1 MKKKLE
7 LPNITLIA
15 ATSVEIEQH
24 QIALKISSQNIGFG
38 AVKLLSSLS
47 PKKKYSDIEYVSI
60 PPMNMSDQ
68 NQLLMKD
75 LHKYFETS
83 HCLYVQADSF
93 VVNANCWK
101 EEFLEF
107 EIVVIP
113 FD

>member
-47 PKKKYSDIEYVSI
+47 PKKKCH
-60 PPMNMSDQ
+60 NW
-68 NQLLMKD
+68 L
-75 LHKYFETS
+75 
-83 HCLYVQADSF
+83 
-93 VVNANCWK
+93 
-101 EEFLEF
+101 
-107 EIVVIP
+107 
-113 FD
+113 